1 MDYEPG
7 RVTAKPKRP
16 LWTLLALPI
25 LAFVAGIAAM
35 GYLLANWGTA
45 ANFLGI
51 APAPPPTV
59 EPVPQPVAMER
70 EPAPEPE
77 AEAPAGE
84 RLVIDPETTRRVNR
98 LEERLAL
105 LDLQSRTAVGNA
117 DRAEGLLVAFA
128 ARRAIDRGVALGY
141 IETLLR
147 QRFAAT
153 EPQSVATVLT
163 VARQP
168 VTVQSLQKQFQ
179 DVAPHRPAAARA
191 RAGGERSG
199 PRWPASSPSAA
210 RTRPRPSRR
219 APAPRRPEPGGGL
232 GGGGLAGGSEAA
244 RPRTGQSVDRQC
256 PPLCRLP
263 SCSGPAGERRV
274 ARTAGAHAPAG
285 GQGPL
290 SCSPAFAGERSPR
303 FPARRK
309 AGRTPARRR
318 IERS

>member
-16 LWTLLALPI
+16 VWTLLALP
-25 LAFVAGIAAM
+25 LVAFVAGLAAM
-35 GYLLANWGTA
+35 GWLLANWGTA
-45 ANFLGI
+45 ATFLGI
-51 APAPPPTV
+51 VPAPPPAA
-59 EPVPQPVAMER
+59 EPAPQPVAMER
-70 EPAPEPE
+70 DPAPEPQ

-153 EPQSVATVLT
+153 EPQAVATVLT

-168 VTVQSLQKQFQ
+168 VTVQSLEKQFQ
-179 DVAPHRPAAARA
+179 EIAPHL
-191 RAGGERSG
+191 SG
-199 PRWPASSPSAA
+199 
-210 RTRPRPSRR
+210 
-219 APAPRRPEPGGGL
+219 
-232 GGGGLAGGSEAA
+232 
-244 RPRTGQSVDRQC
+244 
-256 PPLCRLP
+256 
-263 SCSGPAGERRV
+263 
-274 ARTAGAHAPAG
+274 G
-285 GQGPL
+285 GQGQSWWGAFKTEMAGLVTIRRENTP
-290 SCSPAFAGERSPR
+290 STQPAERLRRAGQSLEAGSVEVALLEVLRLPGHERANPWIAN
-303 FPARRK
+303 ARRYV
-309 AGRTPARRR
+309 ASHRALDRLESAALLEPRAPMVRPPAKSR
-318 IERS
+318 